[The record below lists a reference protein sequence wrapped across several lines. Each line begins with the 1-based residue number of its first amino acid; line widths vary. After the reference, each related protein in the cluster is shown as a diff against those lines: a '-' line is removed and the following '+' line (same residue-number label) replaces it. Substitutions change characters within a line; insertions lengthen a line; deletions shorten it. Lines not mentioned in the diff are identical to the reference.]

1 MVGQSC
7 EEADSEKKEK
17 YQPLQWELTKHYP
30 GYKILQLNFIM
41 DIVFFWGGRGWSKEL
56 DVEMS
61 KIFGA
66 GSKLLL

>member
-41 DIVFFWGGRGWSKEL
+41 DIVFFGGGGGGGVGPRS
-56 DVEMS
+56 
-61 KIFGA
+61 
-66 GSKLLL
+66 

>member
-17 YQPLQWELTKHYP
+17 YHPLQWELTKHYP

-41 DIVFFWGGRGWSKEL
+41 DIFFGGGG
-56 DVEMS
+56 
-61 KIFGA
+61 GA
-66 GSKLLL
+66 LVQGARC